1 MKNLIILILL
11 SIFLS
16 LQSIGQ
22 IVIPNDSD
30 CDPALL
36 PMLITAQAVNISQDS
51 AVFNLDISNCDES
64 CTLTLVPSNGGEA
77 ITTGSGTSVTF
88 LYPEDLIYQIFVQ
101 TQLEYDV
108 IINNG
113 ICEPTTIPFSFFLPF
128 AQADE
133 EVTFVEDLPIVLPGV
148 SESSEIP
155 TLGQWGLFCTFLI
168 LLIIPIVTIRTSS
181 IALSDPPI

>member
-1 MKNLIILILL
+1 MKNLIILLL
-11 SIFLS
+11 LAIFLS

-36 PMLITAQAVNISQDS
+36 PMLNTAQAVNISQDS
-51 AVFNLDISNCDES
+51 AVFYLDISNCDEA

-88 LYPEDLIYQIFVQ
+88 IYPEDYQINVQ
-101 TQLEYDV
+101 FQLEYIV
-108 IINNG
+108 IVNNG
-113 ICEPTTIPFSFFLPF
+113 ICEPTSIPFSFFLPF
-128 AQADE
+128 AEPDE
-133 EVTFVEDLPIVLPGV
+133 VVTSVEELPIILPGV
-148 SESSEIP
+148 SESTEIP

-168 LLIIPIVTIRTSS
+168 LLIIPIVTIRSSS
-181 IALSDPPI
+181 IALSDPLI

>member
-1 MKNLIILILL
+1 MKNLIIILLL

-36 PMLITAQAVNISQDS
+36 PMLITAQAVNFSQNS
-51 AVFNLDISNCDES
+51 AVFNLDISNCDEA

-88 LYPEDLIYQIFVQ
+88 IYPEDYQINVQ

-113 ICEPTTIPFSFFLPF
+113 ICEPTSIPFSIFLPF
-128 AQADE
+128 VELDD
-133 EVTFVEDLPIVLPGV
+133 EVTSVEDPPIVLPGV
-148 SESSEIP
+148 SESTEIP
-155 TLGQWGLFCTFLI
+155 TLGQWGLICTFLI
-168 LLIIPIVTIRTSS
+168 LLIIPIVTIRSTS
-181 IALSDPPI
+181 IALSEPSI